1 MTLGREQM
9 ERAIRAYF
17 DGCNKADHAKIMSF
31 FTPDAV
37 HYFPGGSPFGAARG
51 ARAIADLWLHCV
63 EVLGSWWTIDR
74 MAIDE
79 ATREAVIEWTHFK
92 PKRGQVLRGDEW
104 YKFDD
109 RGLITEIRA
118 YYACPPMTVW
128 RNMKS
133 AGSITRV
140 RVIRSICP
148 RRRSG
153 PGARARR
160 RRKISPRPRP
170 GR

>member
-118 YYACPPMTVW
+118 YYACPTHDGVA
-128 RNMKS
+128 KHEIGGFDY
-133 AGSITRV
+133 AGEGY
-140 RVIRSICP
+140 P
-148 RRRSG
+148 LDL
-153 PGARARR
+153 PEAAKRA
-160 RRKISPRPRP
+160 